1 MIHCLNLKEASTFF
15 LTSRIG
21 NIGFTFRFCLT
32 AKNGLL
38 LGCKKIERREVS
50 RDITGIALSVVVS
63 SIPKLRF
70 W

>member
-38 LGCKKIERREVS
+38 LGCKKMVGEVS
-50 RDITGIALSVVVS
+50 RDITRISLSAV
-63 SIPKLRF
+63 KLYPQF
-70 W
+70 QN

>member
-1 MIHCLNLKEASTFF
+1 MIHCLNLKEAPSTFF

-38 LGCKKIERREVS
+38 LGCKKIERREVF
-50 RDITGIALSVVVS
+50 RDITRISLSAVVFSEIEV
-63 SIPKLRF
+63 LV
-70 W
+70 

>member
-1 MIHCLNLKEASTFF
+1 MIHCLNLKEAPSTFF

-70 W
+70 

>member
-38 LGCKKIERREVS
+38 LGCKKIEEEDR
-50 RDITGIALSVVVS
+50 GY
-63 SIPKLRF
+63 P
-70 W
+70 